1 MLKVFTHAR
10 WPVLEAHVVE
20 RALAEAPPIAI
31 VVPSG
36 RVRRRVQ
43 EALVARRPAVA
54 GVNVVT
60 VFRLAASL
68 AGPREARVSVDDSSF
83 YVALVEHLVRMKPDA
98 FRLLAPTIDF
108 RGLARALWGTISELR
123 EAGLRRVESD
133 QFLGE
138 EAFGDPPPAYAGE
151 VLRLFNAVDAFLE
164 AQQIDDRAA
173 TVRRA
178 VLEVDA
184 GRVPAK
190 RKLLY
195 YGFYEL
201 LGLQV
206 ELLHALARRVDV
218 EVFACRDP
226 KAKSLAFANRFF
238 DDHLSSGTAVALPG
252 REVPS
257 ATGDVTRALFD
268 YEGELP
274 TARPPAIWNASGAGD
289 EVWAVAK
296 KILDLHDREEVPFR
310 DIGVVAADLSEY
322 AEVLPS
328 IFAASRIP
336 FDATIGTSLLHLP
349 YPRAVADLVR
359 CAQEDLAREAV
370 IALLRSP
377 CRELPARANPDAW
390 DLLARTVGVRA
401 GLASWEDR
409 IAAWKKERRS
419 RREDGPTVTK
429 AQAELLLT
437 EVRSLAEAVSAL
449 PHKGPWKRH
458 AQAFG
463 ELLDRLLRVPE
474 GGDSAEASVRGA
486 LSSLE
491 RRDLFAPSVD
501 RETFLEAVAE
511 TLGSAEVPLGDEGSL
526 GVRVLDLM
534 SARSIPFRALFLLGM
549 NEKSFPRRPSE
560 DPFLRDRH
568 RAALA
573 SVLGLKIRPRT
584 IARVEE
590 ERTLLA
596 WTLDAA
602 RERLTIVYQRANEEG
617 RLEVPSTFL
626 HEVRRVTG
634 AREGSHAWFEDGP
647 GEGRVPRRWSEKVA
661 SVPVELL
668 SPREAASREAFEHK
682 SPRGLYRALGW
693 DLAAY
698 DATRAALKATERY
711 GRATAY
717 DGILGK
723 ESPVVE
729 RLRRDGLSPT
739 GLETLAMCPFRFLV
753 QRALDLEPLREAEE
767 GVDRMFLGTLYHAA
781 LERYYQADVKAG
793 DRLPPDKKRLRAC
806 VDEVFAEEAKSAPTG
821 LPFLWELTR
830 RRVLQHL
837 TEFLEADDVAGAE
850 YRPAHLEERVEGRMV
865 IGMRI
870 EIHGTVDRIDMRRSG
885 KGAAFRIVDYKSG
898 KAPDKKL
905 DTLALAGEKLQLPLY
920 LYLADRRFEGSGE
933 ALLAFVGEA
942 PEKGRF
948 KSLPEKFWKEDG
960 PEFRKKLEELVRVVE
975 SGRFAIRPGRYC
987 DFCPMGFACRK
998 SHPPTRARAAAEEAE

>member
-1 MLKVFTHAR
+1 MLKAFTHAR
-10 WPVLEAHVVE
+10 WPVLERHVVE
-20 RALAEAPPIAI
+20 RALAEALPIAI

-43 EALVARRPAVA
+43 EALAVASRTSAVA
-54 GVNVVT
+54 GVDVVT
-60 VFRLAASL
+60 VYRLAASL
-68 AGPREARVSVDDSSF
+68 AGPREDRVPVDDSSF
-83 YVALVEHLVRMKPDA
+83 YVALVQHLVQLKKDA
-98 FRLLAPTIDF
+98 FRLVEPTIEF

-123 EAGLRRVESD
+123 EAGLRTVESD

-151 VLRLFNAVDAFLE
+151 VLRLFNAVDAFLD
-164 AQQIDDRAA
+164 ARKIDDRAA

-178 VLEVDA
+178 VAEVDA
-184 GRVPAK
+184 GRVPPE

-226 KAKSLAFANRFF
+226 KAKALAFANRFH
-238 DDHLSSGTAVALPG
+238 DDHLSSGTAVALPD
-252 REVPS
+252 REASS

-268 YEGELP
+268 YEGEP
-274 TARPPAIWNASGAGD
+274 PPGRPPAIWNASGAAD

-296 KILDLHDREEVPFR
+296 KVLDLHDREGVPFR

-336 FDATIGTSLLHLP
+336 FEASCGAPLLHRP
-349 YPRAVADLVR
+349 YARAVADLVR
-359 CAQEDLAREAV
+359 CAREDLARDAV

-377 CRELPARANPDAW
+377 CRDLPARSRPEAW
-390 DLLARTVGVRA
+390 DLLARSVGVRA

-409 IAAWKKERRS
+409 VAAWKPS
-419 RREDGPTVTK
+419 RRDEGPTVSK
-429 AQAELLLT
+429 AQAELLLV
-437 EVRSLAEAVSAL
+437 EVRSLAEAIDAL
-449 PHKGPWKRH
+449 PRKGPWKRH
-458 AQAFG
+458 ARAFG
-463 ELLDRLLRVPE
+463 DLLDRLLRVPE
-474 GGDSAEASVRGA
+474 GGEAAESAVRGA
-486 LSSLE
+486 LTSLE
-491 RRDLFAPSVD
+491 RRDLFADSVD
-501 RETFLEAVAE
+501 RGEFLDALAEA
-511 TLGSAEVPLGDEGSL
+511 LDSAEVPLSQEGSL

-534 SARSIPFRALFLLGM
+534 SARSIPFRALFVLGM

-573 SVLGLKIRPRT
+573 SVLGLRIRPRT

-602 RERLTIVYQRANEEG
+602 RERLTIVYQRANEAG

-634 AREGSHAWFEDGP
+634 AREGSRDWFDDGP
-647 GEGRVPRRWSEKVA
+647 GEGRVPRRWSEKVG
-661 SVPVELL
+661 SVPDNLL
-668 SPREAASREAFEHK
+668 TPRERASREGFEGK
-682 SPRGLYRALGW
+682 SPRGLYQAIGW
-693 DLAAY
+693 DLAAFK
-698 DATRAALKATERY
+698 ATRDALAATERY

-739 GLETLAMCPFRFLV
+739 GLEMLAMCPFRFLV

-767 GVDRMFLGTLYHAA
+767 GIDRLFLGTLYHAA
-781 LERYYQADVKAG
+781 LERYYQADVDAG

-806 VDEVFAEEAKSAPTG
+806 VEQVFEEEAKAAPTG
-821 LPFLWELTR
+821 LPFLWELMK
-830 RRVLQHL
+830 RRVLAHL
-837 TEFLEADDVAGAE
+837 TEFVCADDAAGAD
-850 YRPAHLEERVEGRMV
+850 YRPAHLEEHVEGKMV
-865 IGMRI
+865 VGMRI
-870 EIHGTVDRIDMRRSG
+870 EIHGTVDRIDLRRSG
-885 KGAAFRIVDYKSG
+885 KGPAFRIVDYKSG
-898 KAPDKKL
+898 KAPDAGL
-905 DTLALAGEKLQLPLY
+905 DRLALKGEKLQLPLY
-920 LYLADRRFEGSGE
+920 LYLANKRFEGSGE

-948 KSLPEKFWKEDG
+948 KPLPEGFWKEDG
-960 PEFRKKLEELVRVVE
+960 AEFRKKLEELVGIVE
-975 SGRFAIRPGRYC
+975 SGRFVIRPGRYC
-987 DFCPMGFACRK
+987 DFCPIGFACRM
-998 SHPPTRARAAAEEAE
+998 SHQPTRVRAKGEAE